1 MSILKLSN
9 GEIIE
14 SESQIQQELACLNI
28 LFKSYDAPKSLD
40 SNSESGKLLGQ
51 DVLSYADKDQ
61 ILQSHKN
68 DLQSHK
74 AEIDNLYYDL
84 LVLHPGSPKLH
95 SLTTT
100 YSRYHTHTEAEAL
113 YVLSGE
119 AIFGFVKPDGSQ
131 VELLLRSHD
140 YIHIPARCEHWFST
154 TASLHLKAVRYFAT
168 ADGWMPQHTGRAV
181 NLEIYF

>member
-9 GEIIE
+9 GEITE
-14 SESQIQQELACLNI
+14 SENEIQQELACLNI
-28 LFKSYDAPKSLD
+28 QIKSYDSQKSLD
-40 SNSESGKLLGQ
+40 FAEESAKLLVQ
-51 DVLSYADKDQ
+51 DVLSYAEKDQ

-68 DLQSHK
+68 YFEPHK
-74 AEIDNLYYDL
+74 AQVDNLCYDL

-95 SLTTT
+95 SLTAT
-100 YSRYHTHTEAEAL
+100 YSRYHTHTDAEAL

-140 YIHIPARCEHWFST
+140 YIHIPPGCEHWFST

-168 ADGWMPQHTGRAV
+168 ADGWMPQHTGRAL
-181 NLEIYF
+181 NLEIY